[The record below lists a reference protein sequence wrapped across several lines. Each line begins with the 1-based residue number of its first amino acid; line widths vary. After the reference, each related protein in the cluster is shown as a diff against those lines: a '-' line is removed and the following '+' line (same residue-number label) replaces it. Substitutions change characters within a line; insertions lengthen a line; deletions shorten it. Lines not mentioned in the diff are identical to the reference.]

1 MVPPIA
7 RVIRASSAC
16 IRIFYGTAYD
26 NPGYP
31 WPWPANDFIGSDCC
45 ANGRHSSFVFCR
57 NGATRVPT
65 KMSALFSS
73 ARQKCRNR
81 SFLFSSLRVC
91 VFFFF
96 LLLLLFFR
104 LCVQKSGTP
113 RLLSIY
119 DCVYDY
125 WLFGAP
131 SSPFYGIFR
140 RGADHFSETFLLCQ
154 VRSVMGL
161 SKSWLQYWMIF
172 SIWSAISQCLQLLLK
187 VKVQYTISSKTNYHS
202 RFTNCTL
209 KSSLCAHN

>member
-45 ANGRHSSFVFCR
+45 ANGRHSSLVFCR

-96 LLLLLFFR
+96 FYYYYYSSDFVSKKAVPLGFCRFMTVFMIIGFSEPLRLLFTEYSGAARIIFPR
-104 LCVQKSGTP
+104 LFSYAKSG
-113 RLLSIY
+113 LSWACQKAGCNIGWFFPSGRQSPN
-119 DCVYDY
+119 VY
-125 WLFGAP
+125 
-131 SSPFYGIFR
+131 S
-140 RGADHFSETFLLCQ
+140 FS
-154 VRSVMGL
+154 
-161 SKSWLQYWMIF
+161 
-172 SIWSAISQCLQLLLK
+172 
-187 VKVQYTISSKTNYHS
+187 
-202 RFTNCTL
+202 
-209 KSSLCAHN
+209 

>member
-1 MVPPIA
+1 MI
-7 RVIRASSAC
+7 IRD
-16 IRIFYGTAYD
+16 I
-26 NPGYP
+26 PGH
-31 WPWPANDFIGSDCC
+31 
-45 ANGRHSSFVFCR
+45 GRPMILLVRTVALMAATVRSCFVAMERLEC
-57 NGATRVPT
+57 
-65 KMSALFSS
+65 
-73 ARQKCRNR
+73 RQKCQH
-81 SFLFSSLRVC
+81 FSPALGKNVGIVHFFSLPSACVC
-91 VFFFF
+91 SSFF